1 MAQSP
6 LFGIGVIDIFIWEFL
21 ADVVLGQILDWIY
34 GKAVEFLSE
43 FLSLMDGMGTEL
55 FEFTWVEAVVE
66 FFRYFGWALY
76 GVGLVVAVFEAAME
90 YQAGRPNALR
100 DMAIGTVKGFFAVS
114 LFSIVPVE
122 LYKLCIDL
130 QGTLSQEIAGASNTE
145 GVSSM
150 ARAVMGAF
158 NGYGALVAL
167 FLLVLM
173 GYSVFKTFFANLKRG
188 GILLIQIA
196 VGSLYLFSVPRGY
209 TDGFYSWCR
218 QVAGLCLTAFMQT
231 TMLIAGLMV
240 CNSNL
245 LLGLGL
251 MLSASEVPRIAQQ
264 FGLDT
269 SAKANIMSAVYT
281 TQTVVNLSRSLI
293 AAIK

>member
-1 MAQSP
+1 
-6 LFGIGVIDIFIWEFL
+6 
-21 ADVVLGQILDWIY
+21 
-34 GKAVEFLSE
+34 
-43 FLSLMDGMGTEL
+43 MDG
-55 FEFTWVEAVVE
+55 AS
-66 FFRYFGWALY
+66 RRI
-76 GVGLVVAVFEAAME
+76 AADR
-90 YQAGRPNALR
+90 GRRAPQRTRRSAKNSGAEGEQRRLLQL
-100 DMAIGTVKGFFAVS
+100 AVS
-114 LFSIVPVE
+114 
-122 LYKLCIDL
+122 
-130 QGTLSQEIAGASNTE
+130 
-145 GVSSM
+145 
-150 ARAVMGAF
+150 
-158 NGYGALVAL
+158 VAL